1 MSMRALIQGSLVAV
15 AVAALAGCA
24 GAAGGTASPPPA
36 STVAQGSALPTGFP
50 LGSWTITITE
60 EDLRAGGIT
69 DAAGL
74 IENTG
79 TFTKTYAPDGTW
91 TVVQE
96 TSAPVRFPIFRG
108 TYRASGPNEIEETTT
123 FPTDF
128 AGDVVRFTWQPDGTG
143 VRFGVV
149 NPPDPILPILT
160 ESHAWQPK

>member
-1 MSMRALIQGSLVAV
+1 MTMRGLIQWLVVAV
-15 AVAALAGCA
+15 GVGGVAGCA
-24 GAAGGTASPPPA
+24 GPVGATASPPPA
-36 STVAQGSALPTGFP
+36 TTAAQGTGLPAGFP

-60 EDLRAGGIT
+60 QDLRDGGIT

-74 IENTG
+74 LENTG

-91 TVVQE
+91 TVVQD
-96 TSAPVRFPIFRG
+96 TSAPVRSPVFRG

-128 AGDVVRFTWQPDGTG
+128 AGEVVRFTWQPEGTG